1 MLRITPIYGS
11 SLSSSS
17 SSSSLPSLLPVDG
30 HIGGDVAGTVA
41 EDGINVDTIIH
52 NTGVD
57 EEEDNPPEWL
67 SSQVPTCTLVEYAG
81 VRLLLNVG
89 WDESLPGPSS
99 SASSSFVPAV
109 AAATKASDG
118 TSLNNK
124 SNTLLPNELPNNVDA
139 ILVCDSTLSSLGG
152 LPFYFGACKSKT
164 NRGNRAPR
172 SLLSLTTTTA
182 TSTTSMTEEEVLRRH
197 NNNNPP
203 ILATYPTLKMGQ
215 MSMYDNHASLSLDG
229 HNPGYTLEDIDA
241 VFSTDS
247 FSTLKYSQI
256 FYLPNDNV
264 GGRGETQ
271 GSEVEDYIMEG
282 SSTSGDGGTSRSST
296 SARTPLVA
304 VTPHL
309 SGHVVG
315 GCYWVLRRLSDDAT
329 VVLAPTYHHAKEKHL
344 AGSTLHK
351 FGMNA
356 DALLTMPGGARGL
369 LGKLY
374 FPPPAATPSTNT
386 YLLPPSSSSATVAK
400 TQYDY
405 QKIIK
410 YNTNKKPILSPPMGN
425 RSESEIIDSLM
436 AALRRDGNVLLP
448 VDASGR
454 VLELL
459 LILDRHWEKQ
469 RLGGAYNLIWVSPMS
484 PNTIEYARSQLE
496 WMAPPL
502 GAQFDSQRGHP
513 YALKHVSICSSLS
526 EMEHVIRNSNGNP
539 TAVLAS
545 GASMDHGPAR
555 DLLLKWGG
563 NPDNLILITD
573 STRCTPRGDVWF
585 HRHLRR
591 YQQHRCGGG
600 GVGLM
605 FGGNGDENLA
615 AYNDSSGAI
624 GIAIDDAMEGTT
636 TTDDKDGNEQQ
647 ASLIGPALQPDS
659 ISAYTTLSQLLYHW
673 CVAKASGTEMPD
685 EVVVDVHVPHRA
697 PLKGSELQAFLA
709 VEEREV
715 RSRQAEMEE
724 KAMMKE
730 IELAR
735 GRLRLGAG
743 DGEEV
748 VVTKA
753 TGGGDTAGGQ
763 TTAGGA
769 LKALAGGNTRP
780 KKRSRFDQNLFIKF
794 SKPVH
799 MTFDICEEAVG
810 IGQPDSVAKF
820 GIIESLGTDVVEDD
834 YGIAVKADCF
844 VDIVTGVDPSK
855 FAGKS
860 SGRIGE
866 DVMRRGL
873 GIGLDGKNPLLD
885 SSAGGVVEMGDN
897 ADGSNEEIN
906 EKMLEVA
913 DLSTGKGIIKGRNGR
928 PPIKVSVIPRRL
940 EVLAEIMYAP
950 LEGRVD
956 ARAARQSVRALQP
969 RHLVVIGGPRS
980 NSLLLTEALRTT
992 SSSVP
997 SKGDDGVA
1005 HIPKDGVTVHLSVG
1019 HASYKVRLVDT
1030 PYIAKEEMD
1039 LSEKEVKAV
1048 EPYETKIGDCTVS
1061 LVDFVATGK
1070 KWAVDGS
1077 FVLAPRLH
1085 PSTLKQP
1092 NLMISTRE
1100 VLLTDLR
1107 AEVTALGMKA
1117 EYGALSGY
1125 SQLIVNGKIVVRKDN
1140 STGKLDVEGP
1150 LCNDF
1155 YTVRSIVK
1163 GQFVTV

>member
-1 MLRITPIYGS
+1 MS
-11 SLSSSS
+11 
-17 SSSSLPSLLPVDG
+17 DG
-30 HIGGDVAGTVA
+30 FGTVA
-41 EDGINVDTIIH
+41 EDGIHVDAILH
-52 NTGVD
+52 NTGVDD

-99 SASSSFVPAV
+99 SSSSFVPAV
-109 AAATKASDG
+109 AASTKASDG
-118 TSLNNK
+118 MNLNSK
-124 SNTLLPNELPNNVDA
+124 SNTLLPNELPKNIDA

-182 TSTTSMTEEEVLRRH
+182 TCTTSMTEEEDLRRH
-197 NNNNPP
+197 NNNNNNNNNNNPP

-215 MSMYDNHASLSLDG
+215 MTMYDHHASLSLDG

-241 VFSTDS
+241 VFSTNS

-264 GGRGETQ
+264 GGRGENQ
-271 GSEVEDYIMEG
+271 GSQVEDYILEG
-282 SSTSGDGGTSRSST
+282 SSSSGDGGTSRSST

-304 VTPHL
+304 ITAHL

-356 DALLTMPGGARGL
+356 DALLTMPGGPRGL

-374 FPPPAATPSTNT
+374 LPPLAATTTATTSTNT
-386 YLLPPSSSSATVAK
+386 SSAAATVSK
-400 TQYDY
+400 TQHDY

-459 LILDRHWEKQ
+459 FILDRHWEKQ

-545 GASMDHGPAR
+545 GASMEHGPAR

-573 STRCTPRGDVWF
+573 STRCTPRGDIWF

-591 YQQHRCGGG
+591 YQQHQCGGG
-600 GVGLM
+600 DVGLM
-605 FGGNGDENLA
+605 LGGNGVIADDNLT

-624 GIAIDDAMEGTT
+624 GIATDDAMDGTT

-659 ISAYTTLSQLLYHW
+659 ISAYTTASQLLYHW

-753 TGGGDTAGGQ
+753 TGAGDTAGGGGVQ

-799 MTFDICEEAVG
+799 SEFHACTFR
-810 IGQPDSVAKF
+810 
-820 GIIESLGTDVVEDD
+820 
-834 YGIAVKADCF
+834 
-844 VDIVTGVDPSK
+844 
-855 FAGKS
+855 S
-860 SGRIGE
+860 S
-866 DVMRRGL
+866 
-873 GIGLDGKNPLLD
+873 
-885 SSAGGVVEMGDN
+885 
-897 ADGSNEEIN
+897 
-906 EKMLEVA
+906 
-913 DLSTGKGIIKGRNGR
+913 
-928 PPIKVSVIPRRL
+928 
-940 EVLAEIMYAP
+940 
-950 LEGRVD
+950 
-956 ARAARQSVRALQP
+956 
-969 RHLVVIGGPRS
+969 
-980 NSLLLTEALRTT
+980 
-992 SSSVP
+992 
-997 SKGDDGVA
+997 
-1005 HIPKDGVTVHLSVG
+1005 
-1019 HASYKVRLVDT
+1019 
-1030 PYIAKEEMD
+1030 
-1039 LSEKEVKAV
+1039 
-1048 EPYETKIGDCTVS
+1048 
-1061 LVDFVATGK
+1061 
-1070 KWAVDGS
+1070 
-1077 FVLAPRLH
+1077 LH
-1085 PSTLKQP
+1085 PCDVTYR
-1092 NLMISTRE
+1092 NL
-1100 VLLTDLR
+1100 
-1107 AEVTALGMKA
+1107 
-1117 EYGALSGY
+1117 
-1125 SQLIVNGKIVVRKDN
+1125 
-1140 STGKLDVEGP
+1140 
-1150 LCNDF
+1150 
-1155 YTVRSIVK
+1155 
-1163 GQFVTV
+1163 